1 MSNKPT
7 KTNCNTNPMPR
18 TAKDS
23 GALVG
28 TGPQNVQELEYLE
41 SLKAVEIIIEQ
52 ICVPN
57 ARVE

>member
-1 MSNKPT
+1 
-7 KTNCNTNPMPR
+7 MPR

-23 GALVG
+23 GALARASPE
-28 TGPQNVQELEYLE
+28 TIQELEYLE